1 LLISGIY
8 DLEPIRLSPLNDAI
22 GMGRDEA
29 RAHSPLHA
37 IPASTAPAIVAFG
50 ADERP
55 EIRRQSN
62 DYASALAAL
71 DRAVAVRPIS
81 GADHFSVLETFAH
94 PDGEL
99 ARAAE
104 GLARGLLL

>member
-1 LLISGIY
+1 
-8 DLEPIRLSPLNDAI
+8 
-22 GMGRDEA
+22 MGRDEA
-29 RAHSPLHA
+29 RAQSPLHA
-37 IPASTAPAIVAFG
+37 IPPSTAPAIVAFG

-71 DRAVAVRPIS
+71 DRAVAVRPIA
-81 GADHFSVLETFAH
+81 GADHFSVLETFAD
-94 PDGEL
+94 PNGEL